1 LPACSP
7 HKISIPSKNKRII
20 IIKKETT
27 TMKLAIASFLL
38 LSSFAQSKQP
48 TTKKTNP
55 GKLKQAKTKALK
67 TKALKTKALKHK
79 HVAAESRIV
88 GGTEAT
94 PGDYPF
100 FGKLR
105 FVYLI
110 QRLFWFMDCG
120 ILTLSLTNIFAV
132 EWEEACGA
140 VLIHDDIIL
149 SAAHCNVITEGTVLV
164 GAHRSF
170 SNEENAEFRTIVD
183 RRPHPSYHSMTLEYD
198 FLVMK
203 LDQAVSLFVCT
214 KRK

>member
-1 LPACSP
+1 MHAKKKRATMTMMKRRL
-7 HKISIPSKNKRII
+7 IVSI
-20 IIKKETT
+20 
-27 TMKLAIASFLL
+27 LL
-38 LSSFAQSKQP
+38 LPNLVQSNSRRLGLFRNH
-48 TTKKTNP
+48 KKRNAPET
-55 GKLKQAKTKALK
+55 
-67 TKALKTKALKHK
+67 
-79 HVAAESRIV
+79 RIV